1 LTPNSQNKDYSE
13 YKILLAVTG
22 ASGSIYAQRMLEFLL
37 LSSVGRIYIV
47 CSDAGKKV
55 VDFEL
60 KKSAEQGSLKRILS
74 GELTEAEKNKIRI
87 FHHDDLFAPV
97 ASGSSVPDS
106 MVILPCSMGTLSRV
120 AGGMSSNLLERSA
133 DVMLKQKKKLIV
145 CPRETPFS
153 HIHLKNM
160 LELSELGVDIVP
172 PMPAFYQ
179 KPKTIDDMVDF
190 VVGKVCEMLEF
201 SHEFYEPWNKR
212 MR

>member
-1 LTPNSQNKDYSE
+1 MQE
-13 YKILLAVTG
+13 QKILLAVTG
-22 ASGSIYAQRMLEFLL
+22 ASGSIYAERMLEFLL
-37 LSSVGRIYIV
+37 ESSVGRVYLV
-47 CSDAGKKV
+47 CSDAGTKV
-55 VDFEL
+55 LNYEL
-60 KKSAEQGSLKRILS
+60 KSKESTGSLKRIVNGDLN
-74 GELTEAEKNKIRI
+74 EVEKKKLRI
-87 FHHDDLFAPV
+87 FSEADLFAPI

-133 DVMLKQKKKLIV
+133 DVMLKQKKTLVV

-160 LELSELGVDIVP
+160 LTLSELGVSIVP

-179 KPKTIDDMVDF
+179 KPKTLDDMVNF
-190 VVGKVCEMLEF
+190 VVGKVCEMLDF
-201 SHEFYEPWNKR
+201 DHEFYEPWNKR